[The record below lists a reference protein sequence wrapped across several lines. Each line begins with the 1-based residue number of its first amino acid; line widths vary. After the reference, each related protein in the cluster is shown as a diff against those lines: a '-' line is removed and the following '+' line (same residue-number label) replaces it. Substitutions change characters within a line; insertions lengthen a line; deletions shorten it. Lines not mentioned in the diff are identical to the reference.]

1 MEVGNKM
8 PKYSNEK
15 LYNIYKEDV
24 SDVIQIILSKLN
36 KLFALDVGLTD
47 DDYDNFLKYWN
58 ERIEKED
65 KLEVENAMPIQP

>member
-1 MEVGNKM
+1 M